1 MAASPGLRC
10 PVKASRGWAIADEE
24 ATVQMA
30 DKRAPVRDA
39 AFAPVRT
46 GEEDNPS
53 PCIFGRPEIPPL
65 LGATTC
71 RSSAWRYDPVKE
83 KLVPT
88 IGVLATDLGRRGK
101 TEDL

>member
-1 MAASPGLRC
+1 MAASPGHRY
-10 PVKASRGWAIADEE
+10 PVKAPRGWAIADEE

-39 AFAPVRT
+39 TFAPIRT
-46 GEEDNPS
+46 GEEANP
-53 PCIFGRPEIPPL
+53 PCIFGRPGSPPL

-88 IGVLATDLGRRGK
+88 VGVLATDLDRRGK